1 MKQLILILSLILI
14 ACPARSQ
21 TVDRAE
27 LEKITREN
35 ALGVQPAASPY
46 SLIDLSRLKWSH
58 SYSVSYVSGSGY
70 SGSLG
75 MMRTSM
81 FYEFSPKL
89 SLTLNMGIAHDPS
102 SLIGNNSG
110 SATFL
115 PGFTLD
121 YHPSDSFRMSV
132 SYQRMI
138 GMDPFRWG
146 NSMFDRP
153 IGP

>member
-1 MKQLILILSLILI
+1 MKRFILTLVLILI
-14 ACPARSQ
+14 ARPLWSQ

-35 ALGVQPAASPY
+35 ALGVEPAVSPY

-58 SYSVSYVSGSGY
+58 SYSVSYMSGGSY
-70 SGSLG
+70 SGSMG
-75 MMRTSM
+75 IMRTSM

-89 SLTLNMGIAHDPS
+89 SLTLNLGLAHDPS
-102 SLIGNNSG
+102 ALFGNAGG

-121 YHPSDSFRMSV
+121 YHPSESFRMSIT
-132 SYQRMI
+132 YQRMV
-138 GMDPFRWG
+138 GMDPYRWG
-146 NSMFDRP
+146 NSLFDRP